1 MERITIIGHGP
12 FLLREI
18 LLDKELQYGD
28 GIAPNIIQHIINKQ
42 KDLAL

>member
-1 MERITIIGHGP
+1 MEQITSFGHGP
-12 FLLREI
+12 FLLREV
-18 LLDKELQYGD
+18 LLDKRLHHGD